1 MSASGWVWLRGVCS
15 VARDGFSWGF
25 GRGALG
31 VRLPLRLHQQGQ
43 DNKNELIWISPFQSL
58 GSQFLSF
65 PPSPLRCDRCY
76 FVSRFSSPMWVTWRP
91 ELELS
96 RGGLGEAHPSHVP
109 NAFPCTWHLSRS
121 FTSPY
126 PVPFPSPRASLPLS
140 FPTCS
145 PPEYPR
151 ALFSARGHH
160 IAQGELVGAGP
171 FPAQGFGCSERL
183 PLGFIPNS

>member
-1 MSASGWVWLRGVCS
+1 MAPWGLLPGQGRVLLGLWLRCARCS
-15 VARDGFSWGF
+15 APLEVALTGT
-25 GRGALG
+25 
-31 VRLPLRLHQQGQ
+31 RL
-43 DNKNELIWISPFQSL
+43 NKNKLIRISPFQSL

-65 PPSPLRCDRCY
+65 PPHPLRCDRCY
-76 FVSRFSSPMWVTWRP
+76 FILRFSSPIWVTWWP

-96 RGGLGEAHPSHVP
+96 RGDLGEAHPGHVP

-140 FPTCS
+140 FPMCL

-151 ALFSARGHH
+151 ALFLVCGHH